1 MPTIPR
7 YHPAVRMRAIDT
19 IGTVCRAIIGTIAGG
34 DTPARRYAALFT
46 IALAAAAMVGCGS
59 SRESPLPAGDVVLVV
74 GDSITAGYGVEPQQ
88 AWPAQLAER
97 TGWRVVAAGVSG
109 DLTDGGRA
117 RLPALLD
124 EHAPSLVVIELGG
137 NDLLRRVPAAD
148 IVANLEAM
156 IEAARARGAK
166 VVLMAAP
173 QPNAIGALAGL
184 SPAAFYRDLAQRRK
198 ISLIEKALP
207 AVLSDARLKLDMLHP
222 TAEGHRVLAERAVG
236 EFADIGLVARR

>member
-1 MPTIPR
+1 
-7 YHPAVRMRAIDT
+7 MRIRVDD
-19 IGTVCRAIIGTIAGG
+19 IIGSAGRALG
-34 DTPARRYAALFT
+34 TAITRRGALEAAITCRGTLARRRAALFA
-46 IALAAAAMVGCGS
+46 IALAAVAIGGCGHP
-59 SRESPLPAGDVVLVV
+59 RESPLPAGSVVLVL

-222 TAEGHRVLAERAVG
+222 TAEGHRVLAERAVDELAG
-236 EFADIGLVARR
+236 IGFVARR